1 MEKSSYQQRKLAL
14 IQEIIDAFEGVAR
27 GNGVALHEAL
37 GEKIWGWV
45 KSPLPIDCSMEIL
58 DLFEEKI

>member
-1 MEKSSYQQRKLAL
+1 MHKTDQFWYRIEPNMFGWYGVLTNTHLAL
-14 IQEIIDAFEGVAR
+14 Q
-27 GNGVALHEAL
+27 EAL

>member
-1 MEKSSYQQRKLAL
+1 MFGWY
-14 IQEIIDAFEGVAR
+14 GVLT
-27 GNGVALHEAL
+27 NTHLALHEAL

-58 DLFEEKI
+58 DLFEETI